1 MHRAAEA
8 HMLISVLVPHAKTHV
23 KSDKHMAYICMYVC
37 VCVCVCV
44 CLCLYMCV
52 CICVHLT
59 LGMGYTVAAGGC
71 VAVDGRV
78 VRVSRAVFP
87 LAPPLPPAACS
98 RAQPFRTCYGRPPH
112 TLCASSLSGDSPAR
126 MIRLAGG
133 RSVR

>member
-1 MHRAAEA
+1 MHRAADA
-8 HMLISVLVPHAKTHV
+8 HMLRSVLVPHAKTHV
-23 KSDKHMAYICMYVC
+23 KSDKHMAYICMYIYIYVC
-37 VCVCVCV
+37 VCVR
-44 CLCLYMCV
+44 
-52 CICVHLT
+52 VHLT

-112 TLCASSLSGDSPAR
+112 TLCASTLGGDSPGT
-126 MIRLAGG
+126 MSRLAGG